1 MKQPRLSFGDVR
13 QGRRDL
19 KGEPDG
25 MARTISYGLIEC
37 SPRRTDIDGDDDA
50 EYFELCRDTFEVP
63 ASYRLD
69 K

>member
-37 SPRRTDIDGDDDA
+37 GPRRTDIDGDDDA
-50 EYFELCRDTFEVP
+50 EYFELCQDFYSPGESSRV
-63 ASYRLD
+63 D